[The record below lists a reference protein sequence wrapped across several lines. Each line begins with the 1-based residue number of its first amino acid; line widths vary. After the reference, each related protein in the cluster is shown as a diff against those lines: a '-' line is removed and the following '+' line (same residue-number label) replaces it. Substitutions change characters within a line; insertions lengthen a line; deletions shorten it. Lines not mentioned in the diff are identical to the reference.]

1 MGIHSVTDTVMPKPM
16 LCLIIAALAVAT
28 QISRSVAADAEW
40 DRTVLPRP
48 AQPFQGATKR
58 TLEGSKAS
66 FTQPVK
72 APPDAPNILLVLI
85 DDAGFGNP
93 STFGGPVAT
102 PTFDKLAAEGLRYN
116 RFHVTALCSPTRA
129 ALLSGR
135 NHHAVGFGSISE
147 LIGGWPGYS
156 TNWPTSA
163 ASIAQILQA
172 NGGNTAA
179 IGKWHL
185 TPDAQQGPAGPFDR
199 WPNVLGFDYFWGF
212 LGGETSQFDPV
223 LVENN
228 KIIGVPKEKD
238 FYLNDAMAEHSIT
251 WIRNQKAQAPDK
263 PFFLYFSTGATHA
276 PHQVPKEWSDKY
288 KGKFDQGWDKLRE
301 ETFARQKQLGVIP
314 ANAKLT
320 PRDPAFPAW
329 DSVPPDV
336 KKVYS
341 RQMEVYAGYQ
351 ENTDHAV
358 GRVLQA
364 IEDMGLGD
372 NTLVI
377 YIFGDNGASM
387 EGTEDGTFNEII
399 TLNGIPLT
407 AEQQLKAIKA
417 YGGLD
422 KWGGPDMDPHYA
434 AAWAWAG
441 NTPFKWGKQVASHLG
456 GIRNPMVIS
465 WPKRIKD
472 KGGLRS
478 QFTHCTD
485 IAPTILEAA
494 GLPEPKQVNGV
505 AQMPMHG
512 VSFLSTFADANA
524 PSRHTQQYFEIL
536 GNRAMYK
543 DGWIACWR
551 PDRIPWKLD
560 PPTLAQF
567 APDKWNPDNDKYELY
582 NLDEDFSQAD
592 DVADK
597 YPDKVRELTALFWSE
612 AEKYQVTP
620 LFGEIAFLWGFP
632 KHSTDQ
638 TKFTYY
644 SGTENISFGMI
655 PPIYN
660 RSYSI
665 SADLDNPGRSGL
677 RLRPGIEGVIVAEGS
692 FLGGFSLYV
701 EEGRLKHTYSF
712 LGLKLDTITSRDE
725 LPKGKVNVRYEFTAD
740 KPGEFATSGT
750 SRLFINGK
758 QEAEGKIEHTVPLR
772 FTAYA
777 GMDIGTDNSLPVVP
791 KLGYAK
797 LLPKY
802 FKGTIEKVEFD
813 LSPQKLSTEDL
824 QRMYLERF
832 ASEVRN

>member
-1 MGIHSVTDTVMPKPM
+1 MTKPM
-16 LCLIIAALAVAT
+16 VCLIVIVFALTT
-28 QISRSVAADAEW
+28 QISGAVAGDAEW

-48 AQPFQGATKR
+48 AQLFEGVAKR
-58 TLEGSKAS
+58 TLEGSGAA
-66 FTQPVK
+66 FTNPVK

-172 NGGNTAA
+172 NGYNTAA

-199 WPNVLGFDYFWGF
+199 WPNALGFDYFWGF
-212 LGGETSQFDPV
+212 LGGENSQFDP
-223 LVENN
+223 LLAENN
-228 KIIGVPKEKD
+228 NIIGVPKEKN
-238 FYLNDAMAEHSIT
+238 FYLNDAMAEHSIS

-329 DSVPPDV
+329 DSVPPEV
-336 KKVYS
+336 RKVYA

-358 GRVLQA
+358 GRVVQA
-364 IEDMGLGD
+364 IDEMGLAD

-387 EGTEDGTFNEII
+387 EGTENGTFNEIV
-399 TLNGIPLT
+399 TLNGIPLS

-465 WPKRIKD
+465 WPKRIKE

-512 VSFLSTFADANA
+512 VSFLSTFEDANA
-524 PSRHTQQYFEIL
+524 PSRHAQQYFEIL

-560 PPTLAQF
+560 PPTLARF
-567 APDKWNPDNDKYELY
+567 APDKWNPDNDKCELY

-592 DVADK
+592 DLSAK
-597 YPDKVRELTALFWSE
+597 YPDKVRELTALFWAE

-644 SGTENISFGMI
+644 SGTENISPGMI

-665 SADLDNPGRSGL
+665 SADLNNPGRSGL
-677 RLRPGIEGVIVAEGS
+677 GLRSGIEGVIVAEGS

-712 LGLKLDTITSRDE
+712 LGLKLDTITSRNQ

-750 SRLFINGK
+750 SRLFMNGK

-777 GMDIGTDNSLPVVP
+777 GMDIGTDNGLPVVP

-797 LLPKY
+797 VLPKY

-813 LSPQKLSTEDL
+813 LNPQKLGIED
-824 QRMYLERF
+824 QRRIYLERF
-832 ASEVRN
+832 ASAVRN